1 MKATSDAHRPFTT
14 YLIVL
19 IAMMVLT
26 LVLLSAV
33 ALNAVDRADR
43 AHHSDHLQIA
53 QIRAETFS
61 LFAAG
66 TLVMSLALAQLG
78 RRLAAETRRRARLE
92 VESDLSELRHAQE
105 ALQLSHERYRELAD
119 ALPQPIFE
127 TDEAGI
133 ITFANRCAYETFGY
147 TPRDLPRGVPAQQ
160 MIAPAERERA
170 KRNFRRRRG
179 GEVIANSEYE
189 MLAADGTTFPAIIY
203 ADAIIRD
210 GQFFGV
216 RGTIADISDRKEEEH
231 RLQERLLFEKAVS
244 RASALLFSDG
254 GSDLDSVVRAI
265 GETLSVSHV
274 YILRFGGQ
282 VGAAEAP
289 HMWSDSPDT
298 SAWTE
303 RLTRICSGALPWWM
317 ERLSAGE
324 DVVIPDVDTLSE
336 EAAADASV
344 LRECGIR
351 AAMAVPIQSASG
363 ELIGL
368 VGFDDTAHARNWE
381 KEEGRLLRLIASRLT
396 IYWQRRRSE
405 EALRLTNARLELL
418 NSVSQR
424 LNQGASLSDAIQ
436 HSCNGLREVLGY
448 RYVELFLPSH
458 SRALG
463 GAEDGDGTFSCRS
476 TGKLQ
481 GLNGPLIG
489 ASRFDRA
496 FDECEPLDFTGRD
509 EILPLICDLAPPGE
523 DAMPDIAP
531 QIYDILGVEYICQVP
546 LVCEGEVLGH
556 LAIGTTEAR
565 PLPERE
571 KRFLT
576 QFAEQLALICAK
588 SRAEQALRD
597 SEKRYRLLF
606 NSGNDAMYVHRLG
619 ADGMPG
625 RFLEVNDVMCSMLGY
640 SREQLLTMSPPD
652 IDAPEAWD
660 NVPEMLDRLM
670 EDGRLLFETM
680 HLTSDERRIP
690 VETNAHLFELDGGPV
705 VLSIARD
712 ITGRRKSEERL
723 RRTNECFL
731 GFTADPVEN
740 IEKLTE
746 LCGEVLQADWT
757 AYVRLDEDGLRRVS
771 GWQIPDELTLPQDP
785 TGCICDWVMHA
796 RGEGVVALADL
807 QQSEYASTDPNV
819 RDLGARSYMGKAV
832 RAHDGTLGSIC
843 AFFHDEFHHTEGD
856 ERLMGIIASAIRV
869 EEERRRV
876 RDEREEALV
885 ELQSANR
892 SLEMARSEA
901 EEANRLKSEFLANTS
916 HEIRTPLN
924 GIIGYLQLVLNDL
937 CDSREE
943 EREFLEGA
951 AESANHLLELIN
963 DVLDIAKIEAGR
975 LRIDPQPVNIASVL
989 ADTHSLIRVQADQ
1002 NALELIFRPTADD
1015 LIAVCDPER
1024 LKQVLIN
1031 LLGNA
1036 IKFTPEGGTITVSVR
1051 RMEEDGAVR
1060 VEIAD
1065 TGIGIAPDKLDEIFD
1080 KFVQADGSTT
1090 RQRGGTGLGLTI
1102 SRRLVELMGGALG
1115 GMSDGEG
1122 RGSTFYFTLPLHRN
1136 EVEQRDRMSVTGPQT
1151 LPATDRPLVLV
1162 VEDDPLCRDYL
1173 LRLLDTCGCA
1183 TLWADT
1189 ADGALALLDRHVPM
1203 AVTIDYSLPAREGA
1217 RLITGWDLLVELQK
1231 DERFASTALILVTG
1245 DTDVLL
1251 RRVAS
1256 EELPARVR
1264 VIDKRQVPTELPEAV
1279 DRAVAVGTRPDSG
1292 RILLADDDATF
1303 CRVLERMLGQRGHEI
1318 VRVPSGRECLQ
1329 YLQEHADEVSLLLL
1343 DLRMPELN
1351 GYEVLARLRT
1361 EADARN
1367 LPVLVVTAYPE
1378 PQTVDQRMLLA
1389 GGGLTRLLTKHE
1401 VLSDP
1406 TRLHRLI
1413 EQFTGAA
1420 QTGDD
1425 SDDNERPPDCAA
1437 AAG

>member
-1 MKATSDAHRPFTT
+1 TFTAATVVIS
-14 YLIVL
+14 
-19 IAMMVLT
+19 LT
-26 LVLLSAV
+26 LT
-33 ALNAVDRADR
+33 
-43 AHHSDHLQIA
+43 H
-53 QIRAETFS
+53 
-61 LFAAG
+61 
-66 TLVMSLALAQLG
+66 LG
-78 RRLAAETRRRARLE
+78 RRLAVETRRRTRLE
-92 VESDLSELRHAQE
+92 VAGDISELRRAQD
-105 ALQLSHERYRELAD
+105 ALRVSRERYRELAD

-127 TDEAGI
+127 TDEHGM
-133 ITFANRCAYETFGY
+133 ITFANRCAYDTFGY
-147 TPRDLPRGVPAQQ
+147 PPADGPPSISALE
-160 MIAPAERERA
+160 MIASADRDRA
-170 KRNFRRRRG
+170 RANFRRRLS
-179 GEVIANSEYE
+179 GEGIGNSEYE
-189 MLAADGTTFPAIIY
+189 MRAADGTTFPAIIY
-203 ADAIIRD
+203 ADPIVRD
-210 GQFFGV
+210 GEFAGL

-244 RASALLFSDG
+244 RAAALLVSDD

-265 GETLSVSHV
+265 GEILSVSRV
-274 YILRFGGQ
+274 YILRFRGDGGDT
-282 VGAAEAP
+282 EAL
-289 HMWSDSPDT
+289 HMWSAEPEVSE
-298 SAWTE
+298 WTD
-303 RLTRICSGALPWWM
+303 RLKRVPSGELPWWM
-317 ERLSAGE
+317 ERLSAGD
-324 DVVIPDVDTLSE
+324 DVVIPDVELLGG
-336 EAAADASV
+336 EAAADAGV

-368 VGFDDTAHARNWE
+368 VGFDDTAHSRNWQ

-396 IYWQRRRSE
+396 IYWQRQRSE
-405 EALRLTNARLELL
+405 KELRLTNARLGLL

-424 LNQGASLSDAIQ
+424 LNQGASLSEAIQ
-436 HSCNGLREVLGY
+436 HSCDGLREVLGY
-448 RYVELFLPSH
+448 KYVELFLPSH
-458 SRALG
+458 LPDPG
-463 GAEDGDGTFSCRS
+463 GAEDDGRTFSCRS
-476 TGKLQ
+476 GRELH
-481 GLNGPLIG
+481 GVGGPLIG
-489 ASRFDRA
+489 ASRRDRA
-496 FDECEPLDFTGRD
+496 FDQCEPLDFTGRD

-523 DAMPDIAP
+523 DSMPDLAP

-546 LVCEGEVLGH
+546 LVCEGEVMGH
-556 LAIGTTEAR
+556 LAIGTSEPRA
-565 PLPERE
+565 LPERE

-625 RFLEVNDVMCSMLGY
+625 CFLEVNDVMCSMLGY

-660 NVPEMLDRLM
+660 GVPEMLDRLM

-690 VETNAHLFELDGGPV
+690 VEINAHLFELDGGPV

-746 LCGEVLQADWT
+746 LCGEVLEADWA
-757 AYVRLDEDGLRRVS
+757 AYVRLDDDGLRRVS
-771 GWQIPDELTLPQDP
+771 GWEIPDELRLPRDP
-785 TGCICDWVMHA
+785 TGCICDDVMH
-796 RGEGVVALADL
+796 GGGTDVVVLTDL
-807 QQSEYASTDPNV
+807 RQSKYAQSDPNV
-819 RDLGARSYMGKAV
+819 RDLGACSYMGKAV

-843 AFFHDEFHHTEGD
+843 AFYREEYEHTEGD
-856 ERLMGIIASAIRV
+856 ERLIGIIASAIRV
-869 EEERRRV
+869 EEERRRA

-885 ELQSANR
+885 ELKLANR

-924 GIIGYLQLVLNDL
+924 GIIGYLQLVLNEL

-943 EREFLEGA
+943 EREFLQGA
-951 AESANHLLELIN
+951 AESANHLLALIN
-963 DVLDIAKIEAGR
+963 DVLDVAKIEAGK

-989 ADTHSLIRVQADQ
+989 ADIHSLVRVQADQ
-1002 NALELIFRPTADD
+1002 NALELVFRPIPED
-1015 LIAVCDPER
+1015 LTAVCDAER

-1036 IKFTPEGGTITVSVR
+1036 IKFTPDGGTITVSTR
-1051 RMEEDGAVR
+1051 RLDEDGAIR

-1065 TGIGIAPDKLDEIFD
+1065 TGIGIAPDKLDHIFD

-1090 RQRGGTGLGLTI
+1090 RQRGGSGLGLTI

-1115 GMSDGEG
+1115 GESEGEG
-1122 RGSTFYFTLPLHRN
+1122 LGSTFYFTLPLHRG
-1136 EVEQRDRMSVTGPQT
+1136 EAEQRDREPAVGPQIA
-1151 LPATDRPLVLV
+1151 PDDERPLVLV

-1173 LRLLDTCGCA
+1173 LRLLEACGCA
-1183 TLWADT
+1183 TLWAGT
-1189 ADGALALLDRHVPM
+1189 ADDALALLDRHVPM

-1217 RLITGWDLLVELQK
+1217 RLITGWDLLVEMQK
-1231 DERFASTALILVTG
+1231 DDRFDATALILVTG

-1251 RRVAS
+1251 RRMAS
-1256 EELPARVR
+1256 ERLPSRVR
-1264 VIDKRQVPTELPEAV
+1264 VIDKLQAPTDLPEAV
-1279 DRAVAVGTRPDSG
+1279 DRVMVAGCHETPA
-1292 RILLADDDATF
+1292 RILLADDDPAF
-1303 CRVLERMLGQRGHEI
+1303 CQVLERMLGGRGHEV
-1318 VRVPSGRECLQ
+1318 VRVSSGRECLQ
-1329 YLQEHADEVSLLLL
+1329 YLQQHGDEVSLLLL
-1343 DLRMPELN
+1343 DLRMPEMD
-1351 GYEVLARLRT
+1351 GYEVLGRLRT
-1361 EADARN
+1361 DAGARD

-1406 TRLHRLI
+1406 TRLHALI
-1413 EQFTGAA
+1413 EQFTGLRRPGND
-1420 QTGDD
+1420 TDED
-1425 SDDNERPPDCAA
+1425 ERPPAGAA